1 MSIHDGHRKR
11 LKERYL
17 KEGLDNFDELHV
29 LELALFYSMGRKDTN
44 PVAHG
49 LMARFGSLQQVME
62 ASPEELMKVEG
73 VGEHTATFLH
83 LIRDMGRYYQVK
95 CAEANSFV
103 QTIDQCGEYLL
114 PYFFGRKN
122 ETVFL
127 LCLDAKCKVL
137 ACQNMGEGGVNSA
150 NISIRKIVE
159 AALRVN
165 ATSVVLA
172 HNHPSG
178 LALPSEAD
186 VQTTIRLGKALRMV
200 DIILVDHIIVCD
212 DDYVSLVHSDRF
224 CQSMLDDEV

>member
-49 LMARFGSLQQVME
+49 LLERFGSLQQVME

-73 VGEHTATFLH
+73 VGDHTATFLH

-95 CAEANSFV
+95 CAEANSFL

-127 LCLDAKCKVL
+127 LCLDAKCKVR
-137 ACQNMGEGGVNSA
+137 ACHNMGEGGVNSA
-150 NISIRKIVE
+150 NISIRSLVE

-212 DDYVSLVHSDRF
+212 DDYVSLVQSGRF
-224 CQSMLDDEV
+224 SQSMLNSEE

>member
-186 VQTTIRLGKALRMV
+186 VQTTVRLGKALRMV

-212 DDYVSLVHSDRF
+212 DDYVSLVHSGRF

>member
-17 KEGLDNFDELHV
+17 KEGLDNFDELHA

-44 PVAHG
+44 PVAHA
-49 LMARFGSLQQVME
+49 LLERFGSLQQVMD
-62 ASPEELMKVEG
+62 ANPEELMKVEG
-73 VGEHTATFLH
+73 VGEHTAIFLG

-95 CAEANSFV
+95 CAEASTV
-103 QTIDQCGEYLL
+103 LQTIDQCGAYLL

-127 LCLDAKCKVL
+127 LCLDAKCKVIS
-137 ACQNMGEGGVNSA
+137 CQNMGEGGVNSA

-165 ATSVVLA
+165 ATSVVLS

-178 LALPSEAD
+178 LALPSKAD

-200 DIILVDHIIVCD
+200 DIILVDHIIVCE
-212 DDYVSLVHSDRF
+212 DDYISLVQSGNF
-224 CQSMLDDEV
+224 SQSMLNGE

>member
-1 MSIHDGHRKR
+1 MSIHDGHRQR
-11 LKERYL
+11 LKERYR
-17 KEGLDNFDELHV
+17 KDGLDNFDELHV

-49 LMARFGSLQQVME
+49 LLERFGSLKQVLE

-73 VGEHTATFLH
+73 VGEHTAIFLQ

-95 CAEANSFV
+95 CAEANAFL
-103 QTIDQCGEYLL
+103 QTIDQCGEYLM

-150 NISIRKIVE
+150 NISIRKLVE

-165 ATSVVLA
+165 ATSVVIA

-178 LALPSEAD
+178 LALPSDAD
-186 VQTTIRLGKALRMV
+186 VQTTVRLGKALRMV

-212 DDYVSLVHSDRF
+212 DDFVSMVHSGRF
-224 CQSMLDDEV
+224 SQNMLKEEV